1 MLGLLIAILMWV
13 ASGMAINALRAVGWL
28 RELHREDYSATGPFF
43 MMPLYWLMLF
53 FGDLFRDPGGRRG

>member
-1 MLGLLIAILMWV
+1 MWV